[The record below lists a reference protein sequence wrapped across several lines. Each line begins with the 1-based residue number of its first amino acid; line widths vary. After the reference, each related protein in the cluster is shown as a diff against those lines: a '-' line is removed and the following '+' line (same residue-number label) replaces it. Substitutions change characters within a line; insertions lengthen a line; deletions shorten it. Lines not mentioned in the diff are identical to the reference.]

1 MTNPQSNNNTANTIN
16 QNTTTQGTSNAMQFT
31 DMGTAIAAALNISL
45 AEDTGESSN
54 MNLDSAAPMETEG
67 RGGDPNTELEI
78 MEITREDDAN
88 TNNEGGDKTSP
99 KETSNAK
106 GKHRAADRDEEGASG
121 SEEEGADPN
130 TEPEIM
136 EITREDALNT
146 NTEGGEK
153 SAPKK
158 SSKAK
163 GKKKAT
169 GKDGEGE
176 ISGAKKRV
184 TEKKMTHA
192 IKEVKKTSIQEFM
205 EHIWGV
211 INKATLGYALMTVM
225 DDNDL
230 GTGPTI
236 QCCQVNIRPIDPA
249 FLEEFAKGVSEH
261 GLHNTWQEHAMDVG
275 VHRRDIDLASLQPA
289 KDTPYSN
296 RVRWQA
302 GAKDSTAILYN
313 GNHRFTYM
321 HEKSAHSVPYL
332 QYLKAKDELCTA
344 SSGQMYDAF
353 QEAMQVAHKVVRDG
367 GIWLIRFF
375 DLDFIDAHKD
385 RALIE
390 SHLAANAILPVHQ
403 DTTSQLGRIL
413 RDRVLFDAVFDL
425 FQYEHF
431 RSWDNTGTGL
441 SICNIYKWLPTIGG
455 AMIYISQW
463 CSQILHFLATPIDF
477 VDVDPTTPEEEVAD
491 AFLRQ
496 YNSVKAEFEKSLP
509 LSACQVLDKRYFKDW
524 TDIYVKM
531 VGSSEK
537 EDQLAP
543 IEFFG
548 TMQMDEAQNYS
559 RYMSNYWD
567 AMVAHAERERDSTIY
582 ALHHGLMG
590 KILGDKFADQLP
602 VPTKVLMYTLGEQLR
617 SIEPAIRE
625 VVSWIEP
632 LAGFGLDQRPPMWR
646 DHLRAMEHFMAKK
659 LQKGLVFKIY
669 RYFFS
674 MQRSEYL
681 GLKNYIPLAQNSMSD
696 LDEKKFTVGALGQI
710 LDTYVKACHSC
721 ALKAGITV
729 ADAPARLSL
738 PDLEPPEIIEDEL
751 EPEQFKFLEFV
762 SQVLCH
768 TSFPWM
774 DSTKLKKS
782 DTLLKKLVPL
792 YKSYRARHT
801 LLGTDVAWRIWHTL
815 TCVLMIGVQK
825 KDKSWRWEWLDGFS
839 EAPEVNAEEK
849 LDHVEGA
856 LQMKQDE
863 TESNLNVQTQ
873 QYLQLRQRNHDKL
886 KLIIRTALSPEF
898 GLGLGDRAL
907 PKAHELVGKL
917 VDELK
922 LCSEIAVHRLWCPT
936 EAFTPESQREM
947 DILYPLDIPDP
958 MSAEDTRCYKDKQL
972 GSGIASLSSLPTF
985 DNAAKDLWVA
995 EKKATQAEE
1004 QRQLELLKQH
1014 EKVKV
1019 VQSAR
1024 AERVAKVAEMRRARK
1039 IKSAPIILDSDE
1051 EGVDMEGT
1059 APKAGTSNT
1068 PNASTARP
1076 STPQTTLKQTHEEAG
1091 SPGRTP
1097 PIQTL
1102 PWLPL
1107 ANMAYSWEGF
1117 KTIAKQANP
1126 DIAFKELPAL
1136 LYLLLMVLD
1145 MARSKPEAKS
1155 KVESIIQMVDK
1166 AQGMPDAQ
1174 MILGHIVGLQGLGRQ
1189 ASKYVKKAQELVTEG
1204 TATGMISVKEAA
1216 QWFE

>member
-1 MTNPQSNNNTANTIN
+1 MASNNNTANTIN

-78 MEITREDDAN
+78 METTREDDAN
-88 TNNEGGDKTSP
+88 TNNENQQGGDTTGP

-106 GKHRAADRDEEGASG
+106 GKQRATDRDEEGTSG

-146 NTEGGEK
+146 NTENQQGGEK

-211 INKATLGYALMTVM
+211 VNKATLGYALMTVM

-236 QCCQVNIRPIDPA
+236 QHHQVNIWPIDPA

-275 VHRRDIDLASLQPA
+275 VHRRDIDMASLEPA

-321 HEKSAHSVPYL
+321 CEKLAHSVPYL

-353 QEAMQVAHKVVRDG
+353 MEAMQVAWKVVRDG
-367 GIWLIRFF
+367 SIWLIRFF
-375 DLDFIDAHKD
+375 DLDFIDGHKD

-403 DTTSQLGRIL
+403 DRSNILKVSSKKLLVQQLPSWEEFSETECSLMLFSTFSNMNIFVPGTILGLASVFTIFTSGSQPLG
-413 RDRVLFDAVFDL
+413 V
-425 FQYEHF
+425 
-431 RSWDNTGTGL
+431 
-441 SICNIYKWLPTIGG
+441 
-455 AMIYISQW
+455 
-463 CSQILHFLATPIDF
+463 QILHFLATPIDF

-496 YNSVKAEFEKSLP
+496 YNLVKAEFEKSLP

-537 EDQLAP
+537 EDQLTP

-567 AMVAHAERERDSTIY
+567 AMMAHAERERDSTIY
-582 ALHHGLMG
+582 VPRDANTALIKKSMPIKLKALCHGLMG
-590 KILGDKFADQLP
+590 KILGDKFADQFP

-659 LQKGLVFKIY
+659 LQKGLVFK
-669 RYFFS
+669 
-674 MQRSEYL
+674 RSEYL
-681 GLKNYIPLAQNSMSD
+681 GLKNYIPLVQNSMSD

-710 LDTYVKACHSC
+710 LDTYVKACCSC

-782 DTLLKKLVPL
+782 NTLLKKLVPL
-792 YKSYRARHT
+792 YKSYRACHT
-801 LLGTDVAWRIWHTL
+801 LLGTDVTWRIWHTL
-815 TCVLMIGVQK
+815 THVLMIGVQK

-863 TESNLNVQTQ
+863 TESNLNC
-873 QYLQLRQRNHDKL
+873 NHDKL
-886 KLIIRTALSPEF
+886 KLIICTALSPEF

-922 LCSEIAVHRLWCPT
+922 LCSEIAFHHLQCPT
-936 EAFTPESQREM
+936 EAFTPESPREM

-958 MSAEDTRCYKDKQL
+958 MSAEDTRHYKDKQL

-985 DNAAKDLWVA
+985 DKAAKDLWVA

-1051 EGVDMEGT
+1051 EGVDMEST
-1059 APKAGTSNT
+1059 APKAGPSNT
-1068 PNASTARP
+1068 TNASTANM
-1076 STPQTTLKQTHEEAG
+1076 SQ
-1091 SPGRTP
+1091 S
-1097 PIQTL
+1097 
-1102 PWLPL
+1102 
-1107 ANMAYSWEGF
+1107 NMAYSWEGF

-1155 KVESIIQMVDK
+1155 KVENIIQMVDK
-1166 AQGMPDAQ
+1166 AHGMPDAQ
-1174 MILGHIVGLQGLGRQ
+1174 MILGHIVGLQGLGCQ

>member
-16 QNTTTQGTSNAMQFT
+16 QNAITQGTSNAMQVT

-54 MNLDSAAPMETEG
+54 MNLDSAAPMETGG
-67 RGGDPNTELEI
+67 RGGDPNTELEM
-78 MEITREDDAN
+78 METTGEDDAN
-88 TNNEGGDKTSP
+88 TNNEGGDKTGP

-106 GKHRAADRDEEGASG
+106 GKQRAADSDEEGASG

-130 TEPEIM
+130 TEPEIV

-225 DDNDL
+225 DDNGL

-236 QCCQVNIRPIDPA
+236 QCCQVNIQPIDPA

-302 GAKDSTAILYN
+302 GARDSTAILYN
-313 GNHRFTYM
+313 GNHHFTYM
-321 HEKSAHSVPYL
+321 CEKSAHSVPYL
-332 QYLKAKDELCTA
+332 QYLKAKDKLCTA

-375 DLDFIDAHKD
+375 DLDFIDAHTD

-403 DTTSQLGRIL
+403 DSEQDSLQMIMNVLLSTSQLGRIL
-413 RDRVLFDAVFDL
+413 RDRVLFDTVFNL
-425 FQYEHF
+425 FQYKHF
-431 RSWDNTGTGL
+431 HSWDNTGTGL

-477 VDVDPTTPEEEVAD
+477 ADVDPTTPEEEVAD

-543 IEFFG
+543 TEFFG

-582 ALHHGLMG
+582 VARDANTGLIKKSMPIKLKALHHGLMG
-590 KILGDKFADQLP
+590 KILGDKFADQFP

-617 SIEPAIRE
+617 SIEPAIGE

-632 LAGFGLDQRPPMWR
+632 LAGFGLDQRPPMSR

-659 LQKGLVFKIY
+659 LQKGLVFK
-669 RYFFS
+669 
-674 MQRSEYL
+674 
-681 GLKNYIPLAQNSMSD
+681 NYIPFAQNSMSD

-710 LDTYVKACHSC
+710 LDTYVKACCTC
-721 ALKAGITV
+721 ALKAGITA

-762 SQVLCH
+762 SQVLHH

-792 YKSYRARHT
+792 YKSYRACCT
-801 LLGTDVAWRIWHTL
+801 LLGTDVTWRIWHTL
-815 TCVLMIGVQK
+815 ICVLMVGVQK
-825 KDKSWRWEWLDGFS
+825 KDKSWRWEWLDGFA

-849 LDHVEGA
+849 CDHVEGA
-856 LQMKQDE
+856 LQMKLDKM
-863 TESNLNVQTQ
+863 ESNLNS
-873 QYLQLRQRNHDKL
+873 
-886 KLIIRTALSPEF
+886 AF

-922 LCSEIAVHRLWCPT
+922 LCSEIAVHHLWCPT
-936 EAFTPESQREM
+936 EAFVPESPREM

-972 GSGIASLSSLPTF
+972 GSGIANLSSLPTF

-995 EKKATQAEE
+995 ERKATQAEE
-1004 QRQLELLKQH
+1004 QRQCELMKQH
-1014 EKVKV
+1014 ENVKV

-1024 AERVAKVAEMRRARK
+1024 AERVAKVAEMRRAT
-1039 IKSAPIILDSDE
+1039 PIILDSDE
-1051 EGVDMEGT
+1051 EGVDMEDT
-1059 APKAGTSNT
+1059 APKAGPSNT
-1068 PNASTARP
+1068 TNASTARP
-1076 STPQTTLKQTHEEAG
+1076 STPQTTLKLDIG
-1091 SPGRTP
+1091 SADMSQSTMP
-1097 PIQTL
+1097 
-1102 PWLPL
+1102 
-1107 ANMAYSWEGF
+1107 YSWEGF
-1117 KTIAKQANP
+1117 KAIAKQANP

-1155 KVESIIQMVDK
+1155 K
-1166 AQGMPDAQ
+1166 
-1174 MILGHIVGLQGLGRQ
+1174 
-1189 ASKYVKKAQELVTEG
+1189 
-1204 TATGMISVKEAA
+1204 
-1216 QWFE
+1216 